1 MLVFW
6 FRYAIK
12 VNFVIIILAY
22 ASSKIVIRLL
32 LLILAGLTTHLDN
45 LHRLLNLKY
54 NDVTYLLAQEDAR
67 PLPVYHVGWVGGHL
81 GLIHVLEVETLRGRV

>member
-32 LLILAGLTTHLDN
+32 LLILTGLTTHLDN
-45 LHRLLNLKY
+45 LHRLLNHHA
-54 NDVTYLLAQEDAR
+54 NFTYLLAQEDTR
-67 PLPVYHVGWVGGHL
+67 PLPVYHVGWGGSRL
-81 GLIHVLEVETLRGRV
+81 GLSHVLEVEALRGRV

>member
-67 PLPVYHVGWVGGHL
+67 PLPVYHVGWGGSRL
-81 GLIHVLEVETLRGRV
+81 GLIHVLEV

>member
-6 FRYAIK
+6 FRYVIK

-45 LHRLLNLKY
+45 LHRLLNHHA
-54 NDVTYLLAQEDAR
+54 NVTYLLAQEDTR
-67 PLPVYHVGWVGGHL
+67 PLPVYHVGWGG
-81 GLIHVLEVETLRGRV
+81 GRFSLIHVLEVEALRSRV